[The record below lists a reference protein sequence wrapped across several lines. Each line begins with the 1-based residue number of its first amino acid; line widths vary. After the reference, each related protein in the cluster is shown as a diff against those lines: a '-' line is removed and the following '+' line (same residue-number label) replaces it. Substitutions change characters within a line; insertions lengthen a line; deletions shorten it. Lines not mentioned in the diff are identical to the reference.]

1 MSSIIAT
8 LPKVDLYCRLAG
20 ALDVEFLGLL
30 AAECDLPEG
39 NDEAALRKAL
49 SFADPAQFEAVMDW
63 ASGLLRRPGAWERAG
78 HRIGN
83 KLIADNV
90 VHAELYVD
98 VGPGGVEAVAALE
111 ALDRGL
117 VEALE
122 EDEDAFLSWGF
133 VLQARRGGDVGAF
146 TSLLS
151 TVLEANLPRFVAIAL
166 LGDEDL
172 PAAEWAP
179 VMELAKTHSL
189 GRIVQAGFS
198 GGNRQVQEAIDMGAS
213 RLLHALRADRDDG
226 LALHL
231 RAHRLPVVVA
241 PELEVRCGRSRS
253 LDKHPLARMRE
264 AGLFVVA
271 ASGAPGI
278 MEVALSDQ
286 FELLSRHMKW
296 RLDEMRNATA
306 RAIEAAC
313 IDARLRFT
321 IARAVE
327 NWRHRPKLTPGP
339 TDDGYSL

>member
-30 AAECDLPEG
+30 AAENDLAEG
-39 NDEAALRKAL
+39 TDEALLRKTL
-49 SFADPAQFEAVMDW
+49 SFSDPAQFEAAMAWV
-63 ASGLLRRPGAWERAG
+63 SGLFKRPGAWERAG
-78 HRIGN
+78 RRIGD
-83 KLIADNV
+83 KLIQDNV

-98 VGPGGVEAVAALE
+98 VGPGGVDAVTAME

-133 VLQARRGGDVGAF
+133 VIEARRGGDVAAF
-146 TSLLS
+146 TKVLNA
-151 TVLEANLPRFVAIAL
+151 VLEANLPRFVAIAL
-166 LGDEDL
+166 LGDEDV
-172 PAAEWAP
+172 AAAQWAP
-179 VMELAKTHSL
+179 VMEMARTHSL
-189 GRIVQAGFS
+189 GRIVQAGFG
-198 GGNRQVQEAIDMGAS
+198 GGNRQVTEAIDMGAS
-213 RLLHALRADRDDG
+213 RLLHTLRGDRDEK

-253 LDKHPLARMRE
+253 LAQHPLARMRE
-264 AGLFVVA
+264 AGLFVIA
-271 ASGAPGI
+271 ASGAPGV
-278 MEVALSDQ
+278 MEVSLSEQ